1 MYLNLFRNTKH
12 SPVCSRRDLSGLLY
26 PEYYILF
33 IFIRRRYQ
41 GFFRQIFLKTDP
53 TIPQKP
59 RSPEYQKRETFF
71 LFYMVFSVFK
81 RQSEDFF
88 MAVNRS
94 SYKPCPPG
102 LHSGKRSPYR
112 GFFQRGFLNSL
123 KETDIRRTHTGS
135 LRQNLR
141 HLYQDD
147 FQLHYEFAF
156 NEMKNLQIKHFYL
169 LNR

>member
-88 MAVNRS
+88 WRWTGHRT
-94 SYKPCPPG
+94 KPVRPVCTQGNGARIG
-102 LHSGKRSPYR
+102 LIFREVLPTHLWMRLEVSAYGSIKL
-112 GFFQRGFLNSL
+112 QR
-123 KETDIRRTHTGS
+123 
-135 LRQNLR
+135 
-141 HLYQDD
+141 
-147 FQLHYEFAF
+147 FQLHFAF
-156 NEMKNLQIKHFYL
+156 IINEMRNLHVRHSFL
-169 LNR
+169 SSR